1 MPGAQCQV
9 RVSSSSPTK
18 TNRISEPGETI
29 TKKQPEQLVFGS
41 RVLGE
46 AGPQTCR
53 VPTGSARLGH
63 GFLWGFGPFRVSAS
77 RASTKTASNYTIS
90 SILTN
95 LSTMWG
101 SPPHKRGINVYF
113 NSRSILRVSGKSF
126 KSGGDSRLGVGNQM
140 ERGCRS
146 VRCKR
151 SLSGCSRGK
160 SPDFRGRVCFLRNNL
175 MRDPSHQ
182 IRHYCFPRSSP
193 TSGGAEIESQPQT

>member
-9 RVSSSSPTK
+9 RVGSSFPTK

-53 VPTGSARLGH
+53 VPTGSAQLGH

-77 RASTKTASNYTIS
+77 RVSTKTAPNYTIS

-101 SPPHKRGINVYF
+101 SPP
-113 NSRSILRVSGKSF
+113 
-126 KSGGDSRLGVGNQM
+126 
-140 ERGCRS
+140 
-146 VRCKR
+146 
-151 SLSGCSRGK
+151 
-160 SPDFRGRVCFLRNNL
+160 P
-175 MRDPSHQ
+175 
-182 IRHYCFPRSSP
+182 
-193 TSGGAEIESQPQT
+193 